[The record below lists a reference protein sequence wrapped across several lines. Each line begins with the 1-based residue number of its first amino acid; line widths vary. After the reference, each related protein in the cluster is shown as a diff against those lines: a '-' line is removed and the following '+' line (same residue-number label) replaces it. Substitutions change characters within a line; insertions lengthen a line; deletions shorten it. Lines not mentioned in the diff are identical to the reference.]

1 MRRDY
6 GEVLLRERKDF
17 ESLLI
22 NARRQLKENPQ
33 ENKRWVKTIKYF
45 EKKLR
50 ALNRRITKWQKT
62 KFRKT
67 K

>member
-6 GEVLLRERKDF
+6 GEVLLRERTDF
-17 ESLLI
+17 EILLR
-22 NARRQLKENPQ
+22 NARKQLKENPQ

-50 ALNRRITKWQKT
+50 ALNKRIMKWQKT
-62 KFRKT
+62 KFQKT

>member
-6 GEVLLRERKDF
+6 GEVLLRERSEF
-17 ESLLI
+17 EILLR
-22 NARRQLKENPQ
+22 NARKQLKEHPS
-33 ENKRWVKTIKYF
+33 ERKTWMRTIKYF

-50 ALNRRITKWQKT
+50 VLNKRVMKWQKT
-62 KFRKT
+62 KFQKM

>member
-6 GEVLLRERKDF
+6 GEVLLRERTDF
-17 ESLLI
+17 EILLR
-22 NARRQLKENPQ
+22 NARKQLKEHPREKNM
-33 ENKRWVKTIKYF
+33 WIKTIRYF

-50 ALNRRITKWQKT
+50 VLNKRIAKWQKI
-62 KFRKT
+62 KFRKM